1 MIQTENSGAPPVSGA
16 RFILETLGEQGITHF
31 FMVPGKLIN
40 PLMSCFPANG
50 PHPEGIR
57 PVVTACE
64 TGASYMA
71 EGYARASEKFGV
83 CAVIGGPGATNALT
97 GIASAFSDG
106 FPVLLLVGQIASE
119 YELMNALQD
128 STQTGVCIQD
138 VFKPVTRLALE
149 LKKGQSVPRFLR
161 DCLRTL
167 DGIEPGPVY
176 LGVSREALV
185 DPVTDAAGPI
195 RKPDSQRCSGRAVA
209 IDRFRNPGIA
219 GFPSNAKRFAILAG
233 LRAKSLDVQE
243 VLVEFS
249 RKYQVPVATT
259 LSAKGLFPED
269 DPLSLG
275 VFGYSGNP
283 RATDTLCS
291 SELEG
296 LILLGVDTTQW
307 STMVWNPALKP
318 RCGSIQVDRNPEYLG
333 KYLDVSECVQA
344 DPTQFLLYFGETL
357 DTQLRS
363 GIAVRKDWV
372 AECIRLP
379 KYVPIDTSGAFHPAS
394 AVGVLRRYFPR
405 EGIVAVDSGTHRSFF
420 GHYWEAYDPR
430 AYLSA
435 TTIGPMGWSIPAG
448 IGASFARPDLPCM
461 VVTGDGS
468 MLMQGLEL
476 ATAHKYQRNVLFV
489 VFNNA
494 SYAASYFNNKHN
506 LAELT
511 DIPDYDWVSF
521 ARTFSIPG
529 VRVSNLMELADQMPA
544 IVNRSTPFLLEIR
557 CGSTFPTPNAH
568 FSARMK
574 LYPGL

>member
-1 MIQTENSGAPPVSGA
+1 
-16 RFILETLGEQGITHF
+16 
-31 FMVPGKLIN
+31 
-40 PLMSCFPANG
+40 
-50 PHPEGIR
+50 
-57 PVVTACE
+57 
-64 TGASYMA
+64 MA

-97 GIASAFSDG
+97 GIASAYSDG

-128 STQTGVCIQD
+128 STQTGICIQD
-138 VFKPVTRLALE
+138 VFKPVTRLTLE
-149 LKKGQSVPRFLR
+149 LKRGQSVPRFLR
-161 DCLRTL
+161 DCLRALSGT
-167 DGIEPGPVY
+167 EPGPVY
-176 LGVSREALV
+176 LGMSREALV
-185 DPVTDAAGPI
+185 DPVTDATGPV
-195 RKPDSQRCSGRAVA
+195 RKPETDRRLGRAVA
-209 IDRFRNPGIA
+209 VDRFNDAAIA
-219 GFPSNAKRFAILAG
+219 GFPAKAKRFAILAG
-233 LRAKSLDVQE
+233 LRAKSTDVKDA
-243 VLVEFS
+243 LVAFARTYS
-249 RKYQVPVATT
+249 VPVATT

-283 RATDTLCS
+283 RAIEALRS
-291 SELEG
+291 SDLDG

-307 STMVWNPALKP
+307 STMVWDPALRP

-333 KYLDVSECVQA
+333 KYLEVGECIAA
-344 DPTQFLLYFGETL
+344 DPGEFLRHFGLVL
-357 DTQLRS
+357 DAPLRA
-363 GIAVRKDWV
+363 GIAMRKEWV
-372 AECIRLP
+372 AECAKTP
-379 KYVPIDTSGAFHPAS
+379 KHVPIDTSGAFHPAS
-394 AVGVLRRYFPR
+394 AVSVLRRSFPR

-468 MLMQGLEL
+468 MPMQGLEL

-506 LAELT
+506 LPELT
-511 DIPDYDWVSF
+511 EIPDYDWVSF

-529 VRVSNLMELADQMPA
+529 VRVSNLMELSDQMPE
-544 IVNRSTPFLLEIR
+544 IMNRSTPFLLEIR
-557 CGSTFPTPNAH
+557 CGHTFSTPNAA
-568 FSARMK
+568 FAARMK
-574 LYPGL
+574 SYPGL